1 MAHADIGPDD
11 LRTRLNEGEDV
22 YLLDVREP
30 AEVLDWAFPGA
41 VNIPLGELG
50 SRTDELPTD
59 REIVVLCHSGVRSAS
74 AAQALDGAGWQAA
87 NLTGGVVAWLASEPL
102 D

>member
-1 MAHADIGPDD
+1 MAHANIGPDV

-50 SRTDELPTD
+50 TRTDELPTD

-74 AAQALDGAGWQAA
+74 AAQALDGAGWRAA
-87 NLTGGVVAWLASEPL
+87 NLTGGVMAWLASEPP